1 MALGSFTSLDRA
13 EKFKTKIQTELSKS
27 APRPA
32 ASVILRDFTTASGR
46 NIKRVLV
53 APSSKTP
60 DARSLVSY
68 FKTHGYPDA
77 WFLAGNFGNPVG
89 TSKSTTRV
97 ATANPLRPTTEV
109 ERKPKSIEVPEE
121 AVRIESEVSSPM
133 LDHMEPETAK
143 QTLLGTQDSIPF
155 HRITIPNRSHEAA
168 GILLDGKVDEPV
180 WASVNHFDINA
191 IGMARG

>member
-1 MALGSFTSLDRA
+1 MCLLSCQFPIAAGEIRSESDSGVVALGSFTSLDRA

-89 TSKSTTRV
+89 TSKSTT
-97 ATANPLRPTTEV
+97 LRCNS
-109 ERKPKSIEVPEE
+109 KPIET
-121 AVRIESEVSSPM
+121 
-133 LDHMEPETAK
+133 D
-143 QTLLGTQDSIPF
+143 
-155 HRITIPNRSHEAA
+155 NRGSKKA
-168 GILLDGKVDEPV
+168 
-180 WASVNHFDINA
+180 
-191 IGMARG
+191 